1 MRERKDKDNMG
12 IAVKTLLE
20 QEFFKDFYIVAG
32 AKGLHKEVQGIAVMD
47 APDAYRWTKG
57 KELVITSGYSIFMEP
72 DCMRKS
78 FNDGMMQT
86 TSGMVIKRGRYLLT
100 IPKDIIELFDYYEV
114 PLISMPFEIGYMEV
128 MQQVNTIVMNRT
140 IRRFQIH
147 QNGAMILGTTTYRV
161 QKIKKI
167 LQAVEVEMGFPAF
180 LYDFGEQ
187 EGYCSS
193 ANFKRISEA
202 YGLEESDYWEPKK
215 EHNRYTLCDYIQMSR
230 IRLCN
235 EENAEGPRISWIT
248 IPISVGGKLQAYFV
262 VMESREFLDY
272 YDEYSIRIAYLLLQ
286 AVYEQIV
293 IAQSIGNIGFEN
305 LVLLAMHST
314 GEDEARLLYQA
325 GQQGISMNTRYAC
338 VLFQQMNEKMSARSS
353 REHYLT
359 IFQNSQ
365 LSKNAK
371 LAFLDENA
379 GIILIELSDSL
390 SCSQEEME
398 HRILD
403 FRQKIDEKFPE
414 MELEFAVL
422 REGKKM
428 SEVKSSIET
437 CNKVMKMGRKLYPK
451 GKIWDY
457 EMIGPFAWLQ
467 IPEEELEQMLSE
479 YRKMMKDEKNVELL
493 RTLKIYLES
502 NMNFSVTAEKM
513 YVHINT
519 IRKRIDKLDQML
531 KIDWESHISRLK
543 IEILLQFLE
552 L

>member
-235 EENAEGPRISWIT
+235 EENAEGPLISRIT

>member
-1 MRERKDKDNMG
+1 
-12 IAVKTLLE
+12 
-20 QEFFKDFYIVAG
+20 
-32 AKGLHKEVQGIAVMD
+32 
-47 APDAYRWTKG
+47 
-57 KELVITSGYSIFMEP
+57 
-72 DCMRKS
+72 
-78 FNDGMMQT
+78 
-86 TSGMVIKRGRYLLT
+86 
-100 IPKDIIELFDYYEV
+100 
-114 PLISMPFEIGYMEV
+114 
-128 MQQVNTIVMNRT
+128 
-140 IRRFQIH
+140 
-147 QNGAMILGTTTYRV
+147 
-161 QKIKKI
+161 
-167 LQAVEVEMGFPAF
+167 
-180 LYDFGEQ
+180 
-187 EGYCSS
+187 
-193 ANFKRISEA
+193 
-202 YGLEESDYWEPKK
+202 
-215 EHNRYTLCDYIQMSR
+215 
-230 IRLCN
+230 
-235 EENAEGPRISWIT
+235 
-248 IPISVGGKLQAYFV
+248 
-262 VMESREFLDY
+262 
-272 YDEYSIRIAYLLLQ
+272 
-286 AVYEQIV
+286 
-293 IAQSIGNIGFEN
+293 
-305 LVLLAMHST
+305 
-314 GEDEARLLYQA
+314 
-325 GQQGISMNTRYAC
+325 
-338 VLFQQMNEKMSARSS
+338 MNEKMSARSS

>member
-1 MRERKDKDNMG
+1 
-12 IAVKTLLE
+12 
-20 QEFFKDFYIVAG
+20 
-32 AKGLHKEVQGIAVMD
+32 
-47 APDAYRWTKG
+47 
-57 KELVITSGYSIFMEP
+57 
-72 DCMRKS
+72 
-78 FNDGMMQT
+78 
-86 TSGMVIKRGRYLLT
+86 
-100 IPKDIIELFDYYEV
+100 
-114 PLISMPFEIGYMEV
+114 
-128 MQQVNTIVMNRT
+128 
-140 IRRFQIH
+140 
-147 QNGAMILGTTTYRV
+147 
-161 QKIKKI
+161 
-167 LQAVEVEMGFPAF
+167 
-180 LYDFGEQ
+180 
-187 EGYCSS
+187 
-193 ANFKRISEA
+193 
-202 YGLEESDYWEPKK
+202 
-215 EHNRYTLCDYIQMSR
+215 
-230 IRLCN
+230 
-235 EENAEGPRISWIT
+235 
-248 IPISVGGKLQAYFV
+248 
-262 VMESREFLDY
+262 MESREFLDY